1 MTNNQAGIYMSIR
14 TLYERKMQAR
24 LNELKIEIAEL
35 KEKVGQAEAN
45 LELEYYTLI
54 EELHLKLE
62 ATEQKFHLL
71 KEAQDEKWQEFKA
84 EFELSWDSLL
94 EMIKAITSP

>member
-1 MTNNQAGIYMSIR
+1 MSMR
-14 TLYERKMQAR
+14 ELYERKMQSQ
-24 LNELKIEIAEL
+24 LDGLKTEIAEL
-35 KEKVGQAEAN
+35 KEKAGQTEAN

-54 EELHLKLE
+54 DELHLKLE
-62 ATEQKFHLL
+62 STEQKLHLL
-71 KEAQDEKWQEFKA
+71 KQAQDGKWEEFKT

>member
-1 MTNNQAGIYMSIR
+1 MSMR
-14 TLYERKMQAR
+14 ELYERKIQVQ
-24 LNELKIEIAEL
+24 LNELKTEIARL
-35 KEKVGQAEAN
+35 KEKAGQAEAN

-54 EELHLKLE
+54 DELHLELE
-62 ATEQKFHLL
+62 AAEQKFQLL
-71 KEAQDEKWQEFKA
+71 KQAQDEKWEEIKA

>member
-1 MTNNQAGIYMSIR
+1 MSMR
-14 TLYERKMQAR
+14 ELYERKMQAQ
-24 LNELKIEIAEL
+24 LNELKTEIAAL
-35 KEKVGQAEAN
+35 KEKVGQEETN

-71 KEAQDEKWQEFKA
+71 KQAQNEKWEEFKV
-84 EFELSWDSLL
+84 ELELSWDSLL

>member
-1 MTNNQAGIYMSIR
+1 MSMR
-14 TLYERKMQAR
+14 ELYERKIQTQ
-24 LNELKIEIAEL
+24 LNELKTEIAGL
-35 KEKVGQAEAN
+35 KEKAGQAEAN

-54 EELHLKLE
+54 DELHLELE
-62 ATEQKFHLL
+62 AAEQKFHLL
-71 KEAQDEKWQEFKA
+71 KQAQGDKWEEIKA